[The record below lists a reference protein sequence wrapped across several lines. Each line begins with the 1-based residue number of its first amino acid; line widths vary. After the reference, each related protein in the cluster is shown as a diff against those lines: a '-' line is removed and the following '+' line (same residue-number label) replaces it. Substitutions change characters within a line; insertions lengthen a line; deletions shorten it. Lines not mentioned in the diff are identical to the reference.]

1 LGEFAVSGVDAFVW
15 RSGRAEITLSRADE
29 SWTVVYTS
37 TGRLLGP
44 RQILYQGKHR
54 DATYAAWD
62 VMARVVL
69 ASRDEDEGLR
79 AGRSAAQWIKA
90 QRRRSGEP
98 LGSAPPGAAR

>member
-1 LGEFAVSGVDAFVW
+1 MGEFVVSGADAFVW
-15 RSGRAEITLSRADE
+15 RCGRAEITLSHADE

-44 RQILYQGKHR
+44 RQIVYQGKHR

-90 QRRRSGEP
+90 QRRRGTP
-98 LGSAPPGAAR
+98 APTAGFDRADR